1 MNNRVVI
8 TGLGVVAPNGVGID
22 QFTNAIQNGKSGIQ
36 FHQHLKDKGF
46 SCCIGGIPEISEEK
60 ISEYLSPLQLRGF
73 NSTSILYGCMAAI
86 DAWKDAGFLVN
97 ENTNLDYDSGLIF
110 GTGTSGIEKFR
121 ESIYKIDAQ
130 HVRRLGSTSVVQT
143 MASGIS
149 AYLGGILGFAIESN
163 YPDRFG
169 SEMLVE
175 PNFKSVRQLYYNIN
189 FYNDLVKQKDTL
201 TLTKTFNLSKNEA
214 ASLKKFS
221 IEPIVNRNDI
231 IDAYD
236 EFIIRVDTA
245 TVSTYTFED
254 FKPEFKE
261 LDYKTHKIVV
271 ESEKNSIFKKLSS
284 TIILSVVK
292 NSYFKRVKNLTNEN
306 LNRTDSVYRQN
317 LSQIDS
323 LRKVYMKVM
332 IAEAGKE
339 TSGTNIDLGGQQ
351 RRAKELDLFE
361 TSIKIN
367 EELEEISKER
377 SEKHDIIN
385 IISDFQPVGYKIN
398 GVTKNYIFILGA
410 LGFGLMVAILLLFKL
425 NIYLE
430 NYKK

>member
-1 MNNRVVI
+1 MSTSQQKNNNEEEVDLGSLFVI
-8 TGLGVVAPNGVGID
+8 IG
-22 QFTNAIQNGKSGIQ
+22 
-36 FHQHLKDKGF
+36 KGF
-46 SCCIGGIPEISEEK
+46 KNFFNFIGNIFKGVFKFLILTLLFIKTNSIK
-60 ISEYLSPLQLRGF
+60 LSIA
-73 NSTSILYGCMAAI
+73 TI
-86 DAWKDAGFLVN
+86 
-97 ENTNLDYDSGLIF
+97 
-110 GTGTSGIEKFR
+110 
-121 ESIYKIDAQ
+121 
-130 HVRRLGSTSVVQT
+130 
-143 MASGIS
+143 
-149 AYLGGILGFAIESN
+149 LGGILGFAIESN

-169 SEMLVE
+169 SEMLVD
-175 PNFKSVRQLYYNIN
+175 PNFKSIRQLYYNIN

-367 EELEEISKER
+367 KELEKISKER

-410 LGFGLMVAILLLFKL
+410 LGFGLTVAILLLFKL